1 MPAPLETPRNRPLT
15 GKTLLAACRGLRW
28 QDTASGA
35 LIAACTAAVL
45 LGDGW
50 TPLAGYAACMA
61 GLAGYAA
68 CMAGLAALGALDRR

>member
-1 MPAPLETPRNRPLT
+1 MPAPPETPRNRPLA
-15 GKTLLAACRGLRW
+15 GRSLLAACRGLRW

-35 LIAACTAAVL
+35 LVAACVAAVL

-61 GLAGYAA
+61 GLA
-68 CMAGLAALGALDRR
+68 ALGALDRR

>member
-1 MPAPLETPRNRPLT
+1 MPASPETPRNRPLT
-15 GKTLLAACRGLRW
+15 GRSLLAACRGLRW

-35 LIAACTAAVL
+35 LVAACAAAVL

-50 TPLAGYAACMA
+50 TPLAGYV
-61 GLAGYAA
+61 A